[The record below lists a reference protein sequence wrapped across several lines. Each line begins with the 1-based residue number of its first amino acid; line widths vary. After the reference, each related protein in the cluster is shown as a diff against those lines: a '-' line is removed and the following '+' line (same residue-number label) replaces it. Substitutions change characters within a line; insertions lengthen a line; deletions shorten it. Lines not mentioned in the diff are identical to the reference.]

1 MEHKAFLFDTA
12 KYHAEIEKI
21 IEKCCE
27 SKAGSLAERYIN
39 EHLEQFSSPYTYE
52 PLEQGWEQDE
62 IFDAYDD
69 LCGIYEQA
77 EKQGKGIL
85 FTF

>member
-21 IEKCCE
+21 IEKCCK
-27 SKAGSLAERYIN
+27 SKAVSLAERYIN

-52 PLEQGWEQDE
+52 PLEQDE

-69 LCGIYEQA
+69 LCGIYVV
-77 EKQGKGIL
+77 KD
-85 FTF
+85 